1 MDTLLVWGMVLIAA
15 ALLLFVL
22 EIFVPSAGLIFL
34 TATTLAIAGVVCLWR
49 HDPVWGISGLLSTL
63 VLAPTLFFVTLNLWR
78 HTSMGRRALG
88 VKSEEELDA
97 ERAKREEEAK
107 ERLAILGAI
116 GTVITDLR
124 PVGVVEID
132 GKRYDALSE
141 SVLVPAGRRVR
152 VTVVEPHQIKV
163 RQEE

>member
-1 MDTLLVWGMVLIAA
+1 MDTLLVWGLVLIAA

-34 TATTLAIAGVVCLWR
+34 TATTLAIAGIVCLWR
-49 HDPVWGISGLLSTL
+49 HDPMWGISGLLSTM

-78 HTSMGRRALG
+78 TTSMGRRALG

-97 ERAKREEEAK
+97 ERAKREEEARVRM
-107 ERLAILGAI
+107 EIMGAT
-116 GTVITDLR
+116 GVVISDLR
-124 PVGVVEID
+124 PIGVIEID
-132 GKRYDALSE
+132 GKRFDALSE
-141 SVLVPAGRRVR
+141 SVLIPAGHRVR

-163 RQEE
+163 RPEK